1 MYSPLQQ
8 EVRAHM
14 LFLDAELAYP
24 TSTGLPLKLDVVG
37 AATGRLEVAT
47 NVDIRQ
53 CIHSPKD
60 AKIDIKLVPSTDIEI
75 SGALFVDADAIAAGL
90 KVIVNLHSSTGGHV
104 IAKVL
109 ENGRGFDLQLGL
121 PVDKQEIITASNDL
135 VYFFSEKGQPE
146 KHTAIK
152 MDNVVKENT
161 GCFDQAADFLG
172 LTVCGEMTVPFTVS
186 GENILNSAIFVRI
199 QIRLL
204 ENSNI

>member
-1 MYSPLQQ
+1 
-8 EVRAHM
+8 M
-14 LFLDAELAYP
+14 LFIDAELSYP
-24 TSTGLPLKLDVVG
+24 TSTGLPLKLDIVG

-60 AKIDIKLVPSTDIEI
+60 AKVDIKLVPSTDVEVT
-75 SGALFVDADAIAAGL
+75 GALLVDADAIAAGL

-109 ENGRGFDLQLGL
+109 ENGRGFDLQIGL

-135 VYFFSEKGQPE
+135 VYFYYEKGQPE
-146 KHTAIK
+146 KQTPVK

-161 GCFDQAADFLG
+161 GCFDQAAEFLG
-172 LTVCGEMTVPFTVS
+172 LTVCGEMTVPFTVAGTYIS
-186 GENILNSAIFVRI
+186 FLMCCKIVPNL
-199 QIRLL
+199 
-204 ENSNI
+204 